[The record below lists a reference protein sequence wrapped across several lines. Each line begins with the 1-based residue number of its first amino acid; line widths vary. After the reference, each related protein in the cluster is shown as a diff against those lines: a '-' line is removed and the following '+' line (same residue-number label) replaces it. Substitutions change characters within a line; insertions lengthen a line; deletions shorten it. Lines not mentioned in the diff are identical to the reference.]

1 MKRLLFVFFLSLFHM
16 VYAENDITLN
26 GEADPIITEEQYFV
40 QFTQSVEMLYEM
52 QPSYKGLT
60 NQTLVSALLVSPPR
74 LNHKTITHQFG
85 GTIQVSGVTW
95 LAPEKYKRAYIP
107 GEYNAFQ
114 ITYSHLP
121 MNACKAFINGTV
133 KYFNEIQINS
143 TTFFYTDRYDKDDIA
158 HFIGNCQEDNTITFI
173 KAKY

>member
-1 MKRLLFVFFLSLFHM
+1 MKRLLLTCLLLLSQG
-16 VYAENDITLN
+16 VYAENDITLSS
-26 GEADPIITEEQYFV
+26 EADPIITEEQYFV
-40 QFTQSVEMLYEM
+40 QLTQSIEMLYEM
-52 QPSYKGLT
+52 QTSYKGLT
-60 NQTLVSALLVSPPR
+60 NQTLVSDLLVSPPR
-74 LNHKTITHQFG
+74 LNNKTITHQLG

-114 ITYSHLP
+114 ITYTHLP
-121 MNACKAFINGTV
+121 MNGCKAFINGTV

-143 TTFFYTDRYDKDDIA
+143 TSFFYTDRSDKDDIA
-158 HFIGNCQEDNTITFI
+158 HFISNCQDDNTLNFI

>member
-1 MKRLLFVFFLSLFHM
+1 MKKIFLLLLVLLSHS

-26 GEADPIITEEQYFV
+26 GDSDPVITEEQYFV

-52 QPSYKGLT
+52 QPNYKGLS
-60 NQTLVSALLVSPPR
+60 NQTLISALLVSPPR
-74 LNHKTITHQFG
+74 LNKKTITHQFG
-85 GTIQVSGVTW
+85 GTINVAGVTW
-95 LAPEKYKRAYIP
+95 LAPEKYKRSYIP

-114 ITYSHLP
+114 ITYTHLP
-121 MNACKAFINGTV
+121 MNACKAFINGTI

-143 TTFFYTDRYDKDDIA
+143 TTFFYTDRADKDDIA
-158 HFIGNCQEDNTITFI
+158 HFTGNCQEDNTINFI